1 MISIFGVHRYNDT
14 HSNLVILDLIN
25 PCPFK
30 PGSGNSRSEMDTENN
45 DGDESFSRGWRTPE
59 LDFVFAEGSIPILEE
74 SSFLQR
80 L

>member
-1 MISIFGVHRYNDT
+1 
-14 HSNLVILDLIN
+14 
-25 PCPFK
+25 
-30 PGSGNSRSEMDTENN
+30 MDTENN